1 MLITRVQSEQLRI
14 LQAHG
19 QLTTAR
25 MSHILDHRA
34 DALGWV
40 ADHWQESESPEAD
53 LQVRQVAAQALALI
67 SNSPALSAD
76 E

>member
-1 MLITRVQSEQLRI
+1 MLITGVQSEQLRI

-40 ADHWQESESPEAD
+40 ADNWHGSQTPEAD
-53 LQVRQVAAQALALI
+53 LQVRQLAAEALI
-67 SNSPALSAD
+67 SNSRAFSA
-76 E
+76 EE

>member
-1 MLITRVQSEQLRI
+1 MLITGVQSEQLRI

-34 DALGWV
+34 DALEWV
-40 ADHWQESESPEAD
+40 ADNWHGSQTPEAG
-53 LQVRQVAAQALALI
+53 LEVRQLATEALI
-67 SNSPALSAD
+67 TNSRALSA
-76 E
+76 EE

>member
-1 MLITRVQSEQLRI
+1 MLITGVQSEQLRI

-19 QLTTAR
+19 QRTTAR

-34 DALGWV
+34 AALGWV
-40 ADHWQESESPEAD
+40 AAHGQESETPEED
-53 LQVRQVAAQALALI
+53 MQVRQVAVRALTLI

>member
-1 MLITRVQSEQLRI
+1 MLITGVQSEQLRI

-34 DALGWV
+34 AALEWV
-40 ADHWQESESPEAD
+40 AYNWQGSQTPEAD
-53 LQVRQVAAQALALI
+53 MEVRQVAVQALTFI
-67 SNSPALSAD
+67 TNSPALSAD

>member
-1 MLITRVQSEQLRI
+1 MLITGVQAEQLRI

-34 DALGWV
+34 DALEWV
-40 ADHWQESESPEAD
+40 AENWQGALTAKAELE
-53 LQVRQVAAQALALI
+53 VRQVAFQALTFITNGAALT
-67 SNSPALSAD
+67 AD